1 MRPGKKGNAIFEAL
15 FGGTRSEKFGED
27 TVGEALFPKPSR
39 GGRLGRE
46 AHADSTKEK
55 TCREIRV
62 LYEEIDDRE
71 RY

>member
-15 FGGTRSEKFGED
+15 FGGARNANFGENPI
-27 TVGEALFPKPSR
+27 GESLFPKPSR

-55 TCREIRV
+55 TCREIRA